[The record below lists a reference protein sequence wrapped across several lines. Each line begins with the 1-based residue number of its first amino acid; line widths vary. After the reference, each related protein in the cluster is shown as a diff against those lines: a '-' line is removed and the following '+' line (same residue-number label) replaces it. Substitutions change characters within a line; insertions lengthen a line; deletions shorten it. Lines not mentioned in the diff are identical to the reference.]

1 MHDAHGEFRREETIF
16 VVDGS
21 LESRAEAI
29 AMLREAG
36 FQVEGYR
43 DCSEFLDR
51 VGPAQ
56 AGCLLLDLASCRFS
70 DLRLHERIASD
81 QILLP
86 VVAVTRAGDV
96 STAVAAMKAG
106 AVDCLERPFQLDDLL
121 EQVNRALAHDRERRY
136 ENVALSRI
144 LMRVERLTRRE
155 REVMELVVAGHPN
168 KVIAQL
174 LRISPRTVEVHRA
187 RVMEKMQASSVS
199 ELVRAAMIMNLGGST
214 AGSGGAAVH
223 SSVQPARLTQ

>member
-1 MHDAHGEFRREETIF
+1 MNDGQGEFRREETIF
-16 VVDGS
+16 VIDGNMD
-21 LESRAEAI
+21 SRNEAI

-43 DCSEFLDR
+43 DCGEFLDH
-51 VGPAQ
+51 VGPQQ
-56 AGCLLLDLASCRFS
+56 AGCLMIDLRSCRFA

-86 VVAVTRAGDV
+86 VVAVTGPGDV
-96 STAVAAMKAG
+96 TTAVAAMKAG
-106 AVDCLERPFQLDDLL
+106 AVDCLERPFELEELL
-121 EQVNRALAHDRERRY
+121 EQINRALAHDRERRY

-144 LMRVERLTRRE
+144 LLRMERLTRRE

-168 KVIAQL
+168 KVVAQL

-187 RVMEKMQASSVS
+187 RVMEKMQANSVS
-199 ELVRAAMIMNLGGST
+199 ELVRAAMIMNIGSSS
-214 AGSGGAAVH
+214 GSANVH
-223 SSVQPARLTQ
+223 SSMQPARLAQ